1 MRFRRRVRIAIDEAA
16 LDEAVRLYRQ
26 MWARDLAGANQPL
39 IAKLRPTTVTLII
52 LAYRRIVAREASEPR
67 PTSYLR

>member
-1 MRFRRRVRIAIDEAA
+1 MAIDEAA
-16 LDEAVRLYRQ
+16 LDDAVRLYRQ

-52 LAYRRIVAREASEPR
+52 LAYRRIVAREAASLDPL
-67 PTSYLR
+67 SG